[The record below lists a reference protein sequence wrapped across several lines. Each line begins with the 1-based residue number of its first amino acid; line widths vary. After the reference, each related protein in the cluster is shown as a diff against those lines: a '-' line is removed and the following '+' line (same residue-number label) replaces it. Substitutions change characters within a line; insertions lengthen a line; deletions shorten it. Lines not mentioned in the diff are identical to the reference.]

1 MKNQV
6 AVTGEGPTDYGCRIF
21 DKRSGQYQWQWGPVI
36 EILEKCRK
44 AAENETEVEWV
55 PVEKE
60 EIKKIKLLRT
70 EKNLKGRAI
79 PARKFRNY
87 CQANQIQYGIFYT
100 DADRGEDSGKEENKA
115 EKHFSMVYSEA
126 KSGLKADTSEGRF
139 LPMIPLKMIENW
151 LLADEYAYKMEYG
164 QIPSKPS
171 LPRQPEF
178 IWGKKEDPESDYP
191 KNYLSRVLAEVSKNT
206 DQNSREVFCR
216 LAQWIRTEI
225 LRERCPLSFKPFY
238 QDFLEMCK
246 TMKDASKGEANEI
259 HPFIGSS
266 HW

>member
-87 CQANQIQYGIFYT
+87 CQANQIQYGIFYA
-100 DADRGEDSGKEENKA
+100 DAD
-115 EKHFSMVYSEA
+115 
-126 KSGLKADTSEGRF
+126 
-139 LPMIPLKMIENW
+139 
-151 LLADEYAYKMEYG
+151 
-164 QIPSKPS
+164 
-171 LPRQPEF
+171 
-178 IWGKKEDPESDYP
+178 
-191 KNYLSRVLAEVSKNT
+191 
-206 DQNSREVFCR
+206 REVFCR

-246 TMKDASKGEANEI
+246 TMKDASKGEVHEI
-259 HPFIGSS
+259 HPFIGPS
-266 HW
+266 HWKAGQ